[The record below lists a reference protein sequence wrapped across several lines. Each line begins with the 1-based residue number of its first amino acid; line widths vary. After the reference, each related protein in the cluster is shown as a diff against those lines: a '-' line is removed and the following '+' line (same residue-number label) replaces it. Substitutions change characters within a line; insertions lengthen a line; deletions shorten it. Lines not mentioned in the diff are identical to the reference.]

1 MIQTSKQ
8 ISGFRNYL
16 RNTDFK
22 VESSPRFDV
31 WNLKSGIWNLEFRH
45 MQILEIRTL
54 RGPNYWSGYWKK
66 LIIMRLDIGEYEQ
79 KPSDKIEG
87 FNDRTREVMPGLQVH
102 GCSYGEEGG
111 FFRRLD
117 EGTWAGHIIEHLALE
132 YQTMAG
138 MDTGYGRTRE
148 TGQPGVYN
156 VVFSYHEEEV
166 GRFAAKAAV
175 QLFLE
180 LAEGKAVGE
189 VKREIAEN
197 VQRMREIRED
207 VRFGPSTGSLI
218 DEAVNRGIPYIRL
231 NDQSLVQLGYGVY
244 QKRIQ
249 ATTTANTNMIAV
261 DIAGN
266 KHATK
271 KLLGDMGVP
280 VPKGFRIRNND
291 ELEETLESVGFPAVI
306 KPLDGNHGKGAT
318 VGVRT
323 LDDARTAFEK
333 AKEYSRWVIVEQ
345 QLEGADFRAL
355 VVNNRLIAVAERVPA
370 HVIGDGKL
378 TIQELID
385 KENTDPRRGYGHE
398 NVLTQIDIDNQVVR
412 CIRKSGYEL
421 DSIPKKGERVFLKTT
436 ANISTGG
443 TAIDLT
449 DEVHPENVFLFER
462 IAKIIGL
469 DVAGIDIIAPNV
481 SEPLRESGGGIIE
494 VNAAPGFR
502 MHLAP
507 SQGIGRNVAEHVID
521 MLFPTGTPSRIP
533 IFAITGTNGKTTT
546 TRLIAHILRNSGR
559 TVGFTTTDG
568 TYIGNE
574 QITKGDNTGPVSAQ
588 LVLKD
593 PTVDVAVLETARG
606 GIIRSGLGFDHAD
619 IGVVL
624 NVAADHLGL
633 KDVNTLEDLARVKSV
648 IARAVNRRGF
658 AVLNAEDELVYKMR
672 ELVDGRVVC
681 FSMDENHPNIRRRA
695 ERGRVSC
702 VFENG
707 FVTILKGKWKV
718 RVEKVANVPLTYGGR
733 AEFMIQNVLAA
744 TLACFVHGVSI
755 EDIRVGL
762 TTFNAGTAQTPGRL
776 NFVEVGQ
783 VTVLMDYAHNPAGAL
798 GLTNFIKKLPYKY
811 RTAILNGTGD
821 RRDDDIREFAKII
834 ADNFDR
840 VIIRR
845 GNYLRGRT
853 EEELIG
859 LLQEGVAKSENK
871 PQVRVIPESRD
882 AIRHAI
888 EHGRKGELVVTLADL
903 VPDDIKYVQEIR
915 DSILEA
921 QRGAGIWFC
930 LLQHFQ

>member
-1 MIQTSKQ
+1 
-8 ISGFRNYL
+8 
-16 RNTDFK
+16 
-22 VESSPRFDV
+22 
-31 WNLKSGIWNLEFRH
+31 
-45 MQILEIRTL
+45 MQILEIRIL

-66 LIIMRLDIGEYEQ
+66 LLIMRLDIGEYEQ
-79 KPSDKIEG
+79 KPSDKLEG
-87 FNDRTREVMPGLQVH
+87 FSERVRDVMPGLQTH

-111 FFRRLD
+111 FFRRLE

-132 YQTMAG
+132 FQTLAG

-148 TGQPGVYN
+148 TGEPGIYN

-175 QLFLE
+175 RLFLA
-180 LAEGKAVGE
+180 LAEGEPLAEIQAG
-189 VKREIAEN
+189 IAED
-197 VQRMREIRED
+197 VQKMREVREE
-207 VRFGPSTGSLI
+207 VRFGPSTGSLV
-218 DEAVNRGIPYIRL
+218 DEAVSRDIPFIRL
-231 NDQSLVQLGYGVY
+231 NDQSLVQLGYGVH

-261 DIAGN
+261 DIAAN

-271 KLLGDMGVP
+271 TLLGDMGVP
-280 VPKGFRIRNND
+280 VPRGYRIRDID
-291 ELEETLESVGFPAVI
+291 ELEETLERVGFPAVV
-306 KPLDGNHGKGAT
+306 KPLDGNHGKGAS
-318 VGVRT
+318 VGIKSIEDGRE
-323 LDDARTAFEK
+323 AFEK
-333 AKEYSRWVIVEQ
+333 AKEYSRWVIVEK
-345 QLEGADFRAL
+345 QLQGSDYRAL

-370 HVIGDGKL
+370 HVTGDGKH
-378 TIQELID
+378 TISELVD
-385 KENTDPRRGYGHE
+385 QVNADPRRGYGHE
-398 NVLTQIDIDNQVVR
+398 NVLTQIDIDNQAIR
-412 CIRKSGYEL
+412 CIRKAGYEL
-421 DSIPKKGERVFLKTT
+421 DSVPREGERIFLKTT

-449 DEVHPENVFLFER
+449 DEAHPENVILFER
-462 IAKIIGL
+462 IARIIGL
-469 DVAGIDIIAPNV
+469 DVAGIDVIAPNI
-481 SEPLRESGGGIIE
+481 SEPIRQNGGGIIE

-507 SQGIGRNVAEHVID
+507 SEGIGRNVAEHVID
-521 MLFPTGTPSRIP
+521 MLFPPGTPSRIP

-546 TRLIAHILRNSGR
+546 PRLIAHILRNSGH
-559 TVGFTTTDG
+559 TVGYTTTDG
-568 TYIGNE
+568 TYIGND
-574 QITKGDNTGPVSAQ
+574 QIVQGDNTGPVSAQ

-624 NVAADHLGL
+624 NVSADHLGL

-648 IARAVNRRGF
+648 VPRAVGKRGF
-658 AVLNAEDELVYKMR
+658 AVLNAEDELVYKMK

-681 FSMDENHPNIRRRA
+681 FAMDENHPNIRRRA

-718 RVEKVANVPLTYGGR
+718 RIEKVTNIPLTYGGR

-744 TLACFVHGVSI
+744 ALACFVHGVPI

-776 NFVEVGQ
+776 NFIEIGQ
-783 VTVLMDYAHNPAGAL
+783 VTVLMDYAHNPAGAR
-798 GLTNFIKKLPYKY
+798 GLTSFVNKLPYKH
-811 RTAILNGTGD
+811 RTAVLNGTGD

-840 VIIRR
+840 IVIRR

-853 EEELIG
+853 EDELVG
-859 LLQEGVAKSENK
+859 LLQEGIAQSENK
-871 PQVRVIPESRD
+871 PNVRVILESRE
-882 AIRHAI
+882 AIHHAVRHA
-888 EHGRKGELVVTLADL
+888 RKGELVVTLADL
-903 VPDDIKYVQEIR
+903 VPDDIRYVQEIR
-915 DSILEA
+915 DTMLEEQKA
-921 QRGAGIWFC
+921 AEA
-930 LLQHFQ
+930 

>member
-1 MIQTSKQ
+1 M
-8 ISGFRNYL
+8 
-16 RNTDFK
+16 
-22 VESSPRFDV
+22 E
-31 WNLKSGIWNLEFRH
+31 
-45 MQILEIRTL
+45 ILEIRTL

-66 LIIMRLDIGEYEQ
+66 LIIMRLDIGEFEER
-79 KPSDKIEG
+79 PTDKIEG
-87 FNDRTREVMPGLQVH
+87 FYGRMNEVMPTLLSH

-111 FFRRLD
+111 FLRRVQ
-117 EGTWAGHIIEHLALE
+117 EGTWAGHVIEHFALE
-132 YQTMAG
+132 LQTLAG
-138 MDTGYGRTRE
+138 MDTGYGRTRGTGE
-148 TGQPGVYN
+148 TGVYN

-166 GRFAAKAAV
+166 GRYAARAAV
-175 QLFLE
+175 RLFRALAGDTPVEDIKTE
-180 LAEGKAVGE
+180 LADDI
-189 VKREIAEN
+189 RT
-197 VQRMREIRED
+197 MREIRQD
-207 VRFGPSTGSLI
+207 VRFGPSTGSLVE
-218 DEAVNRGIPYIRL
+218 EALGRDIPYIRL
-231 NDQSLVQLGYGVY
+231 NDQSLVQLGYGVH

-271 KLLGDMGVP
+271 ELLGDMGVP
-280 VPKGFRIRNND
+280 VPKGYRIR
-291 ELEETLESVGFPAVI
+291 LEEDLEDTLERVGYPVVI

-318 VGVRT
+318 IGVNS
-323 LDDARTAFEK
+323 LEEAKVAWEK

-345 QLEGADFRAL
+345 MLVGSDFRAL
-355 VVNNRLIAVAERVPA
+355 VVNNRLIAVAKRLPA
-370 HVIGDGKL
+370 HVVGDGKL
-378 TIQELID
+378 SIQELIE
-385 KENTDPRRGYGHE
+385 KENEDPRRGYGHE
-398 NVLTQIDIDNQVVR
+398 NVLTEIEVDSQTMR
-412 CIRKSGYEL
+412 CVAKAGYDLETVL
-421 DSIPKKGERVFLKTT
+421 PKGETLFLKTT

-443 TAIDLT
+443 TAIDVT

-469 DVAGIDIIAPNV
+469 DVAGIDIMAPNV
-481 SEPLRESGGGIIE
+481 SEPLRDNGGGIIE

-507 SQGIGRNVAEHVID
+507 SEGIGRNVAEHVID
-521 MLFPTGTPSRIP
+521 MLFPPGTPARIP

-568 TYIGNE
+568 TYIGN
-574 QITKGDNTGPVSAQ
+574 QRIVQGDNTGPVSAQ

-624 NVAADHLGL
+624 NVASDHLGL

-648 IARAVNRRGF
+648 VPRAVGKNGW

-672 ELVDGRVVC
+672 DLVDGRVVC
-681 FSMDENHPNIRRRA
+681 FSMDEDHPNIRRRA

-707 FVTILKGKWKV
+707 YVTILKGKWKV
-718 RVEKVANVPLTYGGR
+718 RVEKVVNIPLTYGGR

-744 TLACFVHGVSI
+744 TLACFVHGVTI

-776 NFVEVGQ
+776 NFIEVGH
-783 VTVLMDYAHNPAGAL
+783 VTVLMDYAHNPAGFR
-798 GLTNFIKKLPYKY
+798 GLSSFVGKLPNKY
-811 RTAILNGTGD
+811 RTVVINVPGD
-821 RRDDDIREFAKII
+821 RRDEDIREMGLI
-834 ADNFDR
+834 AGENFDR
-840 VIIRR
+840 IVIRT
-845 GNYLRGRT
+845 GHYLRGRDPK
-853 EEELIG
+853 EISDLI
-859 LLQEGVAKSENK
+859 QEGIAASGRE

-882 AIRHAI
+882 AIQHAI
-888 EHGRKGELVVTLADL
+888 KYGRKGELVVTLADI
-903 VPDDIKYVQEIR
+903 VPEDIGYVQEIR
-915 DSILEA
+915 DKILDE
-921 QRGAGIWFC
+921 Q
-930 LLQHFQ
+930 